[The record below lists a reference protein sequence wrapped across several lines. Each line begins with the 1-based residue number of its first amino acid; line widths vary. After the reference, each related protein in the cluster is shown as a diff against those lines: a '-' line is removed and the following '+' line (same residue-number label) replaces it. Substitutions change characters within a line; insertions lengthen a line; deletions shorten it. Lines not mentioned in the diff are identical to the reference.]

1 MNVPEIKKVKQK
13 FEEIKSAQHI
23 QNWELPYE
31 NILSRLTAAIFFI
44 TPAENISMEQI
55 AAGFAEYENFSW
67 RENTEQKLSQLAYRI
82 TFSKEEKEKNT
93 PVEHAGNNA

>member
-31 NILSRLTAAIFFI
+31 NILSRLTAA
-44 TPAENISMEQI
+44 ISMEQI